1 MRNLARSAVAAA
13 VGAIAWGSLG
23 LGAAHA
29 ADIRVPEAQQQA
41 GPGYYEESEEYYRGP
56 PVEQGYYRPAPRV
69 YVAPPPVYYGP
80 PAVAVLPGPYYRR
93 PYYGGPVY
101 GVRRFG
107 PRIARAYGPYGR
119 PWRYGPRHW

>member
-13 VGAIAWGSLG
+13 VGAIALGSVG
-23 LGAAHA
+23 LGAAVA
-29 ADIRVPEAQQQA
+29 ADIRAPEAQQQA
-41 GPGYYEESEEYYRGP
+41 GPGYYGESEEYYCNP
-56 PVEQGYYRPAPRV
+56 PDEQGYY
-69 YVAPPPVYYGP
+69 YGA

-107 PRIARAYGPYGR
+107 PRIAYGPYGR
-119 PWRYGPRHW
+119 PWNHGPRRW

>member
-1 MRNLARSAVAAA
+1 LAAA
-13 VGAIAWGSLG
+13 VGVIALGSVG
-23 LGAAHA
+23 LGGAVA

-41 GPGYYEESEEYYRGP
+41 GPGYYGESEEYYGNP

-69 YVAPPPVYYGP
+69 YAAPPPVYYYGA
-80 PAVAVLPGPYYRR
+80 PAVAVMPGPYYRR

-107 PRIARAYGPYGR
+107 PRIAYGPYGR
-119 PWRYGPRHW
+119 AWNYGPRRW